1 MAYSGGASGFD
12 SDYQGSPLGYESA
25 VVNSQLI
32 NIAPKAAYDPLV
44 FAGAYSGPGW
54 PRQGVYDV
62 PPVMPSSDSGSNYAW
77 SNPGGT
83 YPTAT
88 DQEGSPF
95 SLKSSPLWWSV
106 GFIAATLLFLHYVVY
121 K

>member
-1 MAYSGGASGFD
+1 M
-12 SDYQGSPLGYESA
+12 LGYETE
-25 VVNSQLI
+25 VVNGVMV
-32 NIAPKAAYDPLV
+32 NVAPRAAYDPLV

-62 PPVMPSSDSGSNYAW
+62 PPVIPSADSSSGYAW
-77 SNPGGT
+77 SNPTGMGSGNAGS

-88 DQEGSPF
+88 DEKGSPF
-95 SLKSSPLWWSV
+95 SLTKSPLWWALGAVIGS
-106 GFIAATLLFLHYVVY
+106 LLFLHYVVY

>member
-1 MAYSGGASGFD
+1 MTTPYLD
-12 SDYQGSPLGYESA
+12 EYQGNPIGYTSA

-32 NIAPKAAYDPLV
+32 NVAPRAAYDPLV

-62 PPVMPSSDSGSNYAW
+62 PPVVPSSATASGYPW
-77 SNPGGT
+77 SNPTGPAPGQSM
-83 YPTAT
+83 PTAV
-88 DQEGSPF
+88 DESGSPF
-95 SLKSSPLWWSV
+95 SFRSSPLPWV
-106 GFIAATLLFLHYVVY
+106 LAFLAASLLFLHYVVY

>member
-1 MAYSGGASGFD
+1 MQLTNTNLD
-12 SDYQGSPLGYESA
+12 EYQGAPIGYGSA

-32 NIAPKAAYDPLV
+32 PIPVKAAYDPLV

-62 PPVMPSSDSGSNYAW
+62 PPVMPSADSSAGYAW

-88 DQEGSPF
+88 DTQGSPF
-95 SLKSSPLWWSV
+95 SLRSSPLWWAL
-106 GFIAATLLFLHYVVY
+106 GFIGAALLFLHYVVY